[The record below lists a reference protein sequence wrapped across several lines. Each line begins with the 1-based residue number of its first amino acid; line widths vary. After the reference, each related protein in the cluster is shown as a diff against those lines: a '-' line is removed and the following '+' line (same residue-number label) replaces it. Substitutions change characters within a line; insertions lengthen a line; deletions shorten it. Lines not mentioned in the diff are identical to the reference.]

1 MNTSRVAALAQGL
14 IRLCFA
20 SGLALLLVTPTL
32 ADDAAPTVYVLP
44 TSGVV
49 DQVMSGYIHDGI
61 DKAQREGAAAA
72 LIELNTPGGDLSA
85 TRDIVTSLLNAPI
98 PVIVWVGPQGA
109 RAASAGT
116 FITLAAHV
124 ATMAPGTNIGAA
136 TPIDSS
142 GQNIGSDLQAKVTQD
157 TLALLRSISDARGR
171 NYDQAATT
179 VNSAASFTATEA
191 VSAGLVDGIANSAAD
206 AVTLANG
213 RTVTVNGQPVT
224 LALENAQLLE
234 TAMNPL
240 QSILHVLSDP
250 NIAFILFT
258 LGFYGL
264 LFELAHPNFV
274 TGIVGAI
281 SIILA
286 FVGFG
291 SLPLNLAG
299 LLLIGLGIV
308 LFVLE
313 LTITSHGLLTV
324 AGIICFV
331 LGAAALYTEPGTP
344 TAPDVSVAWPL
355 IALMAGLTGAFVFA
369 IAALA
374 VRARRDH
381 STAPGLAGAGLP
393 ANALGEVRRP
403 LMPIGSVYAG
413 GEEWTARAAHEE
425 TVGRGT
431 PVRVVGQEGLTL
443 IVERVEGNA
452 APHGAA

>member
-1 MNTSRVAALAQGL
+1 MNTSRVAALAHGL

>member
-1 MNTSRVAALAQGL
+1 MNTSRVAALAHGL
-14 IRLCFA
+14 IRLCVA
-20 SGLALLLVTPTL
+20 GGLALLLVTPTL

-142 GQNIGSDLQAKVTQD
+142 GQNIGSDLQAKVTED

-191 VSAGLVDGIANSAAD
+191 VSAGLVDGIANSPNE
-206 AVTLANG
+206 AVALANG
-213 RTVTVNGQPVT
+213 RTVTVNGQPTT
-224 LALENAQLLE
+224 LTLENAQLLE

-286 FVGFG
+286 FIGFG

-443 IVERVEGNA
+443 IVERIEGNA